1 LRGTKK
7 IPARALTVAENN
19 KLKNMGV
26 KIKDASG
33 KIYGGGYLDPGRQ
46 FKIIEKQAASAIK
59 GWKPED
65 VTKFNKFMDKI
76 FKKQKVPKSERGFIA
91 TALLEDF
98 GKMGLKGGKLLK
110 WLQLEYDVAFESL
123 IYDYHRRYAGH
134 EPGLAREALFLPKIL
149 AKYFPDLSK
158 LPFVGGL
165 FEPYEAGIMEGPG
178 EVLEKRLYERKDDE
192 GKVIGE
198 NKSVKSYIDNN
209 KRMEEISSKYRN
221 LDDEKSARKLASE
234 QSGDYMT
241 LAHPRLDTI
250 VNEQRRLENEYNQLE
265 KLNSPDSVSGFYD
278 AYQTAKEKQ
287 DTEYGVKKI
296 EAHKKRVGQE
306 RFEKEREKKLHEEY
320 LDYRGGKERSFY
332 LPKGKL
338 NLRVED
344 PLFKTPYT
352 FLETKDTPDDIWEPG
367 SEFWDYHGLTGEEG
381 TKEKWKTIYDM
392 GGIDLMDR
400 IGIAG
405 GVSKMAE
412 GGIMS
417 LKKK

>member
-1 LRGTKK
+1 MLFRSPEEIQKIQDAFFFEKNRKNQLKAASKIGNKEQKK
-7 IPARALTVAENN
+7 I
-19 KLKNMGV
+19 
-26 KIKDASG
+26 
-33 KIYGGGYLDPGRQ
+33 LDQ
-46 FKIIEKQAASAIK
+46 ISK
-59 GWKPED
+59 
-65 VTKFNKFMDKI
+65 V
-76 FKKQKVPKSERGFIA
+76 FKKKGINLRKGEQGFIA
-91 TALLEDF
+91 TAMIEDF
-98 GKMGLKGGKLLK
+98 GKMGFKGLKLLN
-110 WLQLEYDVAFESL
+110 WLQFEYDVAIEGL
-123 IYDYHRRYAGH
+123 IYQYHKQYEGH

-149 AKYFPDLSK
+149 AKYFPDLKK

-165 FEPYEAGIMEGPG
+165 FEKYEAGIMEGPA

-198 NKSVKSYIDNN
+198 NKLVKSYIDNN
-209 KRMEEISSKYRN
+209 TRMEELSDEWYQ
-221 LDDEKSARKLASE
+221 LEDEKSATKLDGE
-234 QSGDYMT
+234 QYGY
-241 LAHPRLDTI
+241 DTTDALKKI
-250 VNEQRRLENEYNQLE
+250 EEQQKEVDDKFGALE
-265 KLNSPDSVSGFYD
+265 KLNSPDSVTGYHT

-320 LDYRGGKERSFY
+320 LEYKGGKERSFY

-338 NLRVED
+338 KERVED
-344 PLFKTPYT
+344 PLYKKPYT
-352 FLETKDTPDDIWEPG
+352 FLETEDTPDDIWEPG
-367 SEFWDYHGLTGEEG
+367 LDFWNYHGLLDTQLGPVVKKG

-400 IGIAG
+400 YGIAG

-417 LKKK
+417 LKKW